1 MHFKQQQLPKLRKKR
16 AACRAQGSGFG
27 DRDSV
32 EFRLPPS
39 SFRLCSAFTL
49 VELLVVISII
59 ITVSAIVVPLLLPV
73 IDSRRIRET
82 ARIVS
87 TQFASAQSEAMAK
100 GRPVG
105 VWIERLGANNTS
117 TNLDRS
123 AAMDIYLC
131 EVPQPYSGD
140 SIDSR
145 VTVVADTSSTP
156 NLTKYAVKF
165 SGDTAWYG
173 LLRPGDTIRFNYRGP
188 WYVFT
193 SDIPEYQN
201 QATNTLTAPDANGI
215 KYLDN
220 SAIKAIDRIRTSPIA
235 PVSSQTWAQAQTSY
249 MDCSMPPTDM
259 PMPYQILRQPVKSAT
274 QPVQLPA
281 GS

>member
-1 MHFKQQQLPKLRKKR
+1 M
-16 AACRAQGSGFG
+16 
-27 DRDSV
+27 
-32 EFRLPPS
+32 
-39 SFRLCSAFTL
+39 
-49 VELLVVISII
+49 
-59 ITVSAIVVPLLLPV
+59 PLLLPV

-105 VWIERLGANNTS
+105 VWIERLGANDTS

-193 SDIPEYQN
+193 SDTAEYQN

-220 SAIKAIDRIRTSPIA
+220 SAIKAIDRIRTSPTAAGLIA
-235 PVSSQTWAQAQTSY
+235 TLGAGANQLHGLLHAADRYADAVSNSSPADQVGHA
-249 MDCSMPPTDM
+249 
-259 PMPYQILRQPVKSAT
+259 
-274 QPVQLPA
+274 A
-281 GS
+281 GSIARRFGDRSLCLGHRECLSVLWRHSWVCNQ

>member
-1 MHFKQQQLPKLRKKR
+1 MLLP
-16 AACRAQGSGFG
+16 ST
-27 DRDSV
+27 
-32 EFRLPPS
+32 
-39 SFRLCSAFTL
+39 FRLCSAFTL

-59 ITVSAIVVPLLLPV
+59 VTVSAIIVPLLLPV

-117 TNLDRS
+117 TSLDRS

-140 SIDSR
+140 SIDSP

-193 SDIPEYQN
+193 SD
-201 QATNTLTAPDANGI
+201 T
-215 KYLDN
+215 
-220 SAIKAIDRIRTSPIA
+220 R
-235 PVSSQTWAQAQTSY
+235 
-249 MDCSMPPTDM
+249 
-259 PMPYQILRQPVKSAT
+259 
-274 QPVQLPA
+274 
-281 GS
+281 